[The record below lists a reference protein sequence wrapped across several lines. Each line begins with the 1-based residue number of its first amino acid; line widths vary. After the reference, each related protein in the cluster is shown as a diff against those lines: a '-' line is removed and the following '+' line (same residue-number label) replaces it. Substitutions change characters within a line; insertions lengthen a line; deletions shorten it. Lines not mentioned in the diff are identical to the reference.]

1 MGTRIPSVRDATQL
15 GRTGVFA
22 YMVDRDTP
30 SRPGQTSFSW
40 LQEVFLMDA
49 KRAFLSAGFVFS
61 RLTIAACAIP
71 AGNKVHS
78 PDSCLPTAISRF
90 IDFASAMGVSGRAA
104 FFLFLSSYHILHHTP
119 YAGKREPG
127 TCIFPEGF
135 VMVIRGN
142 RFFTARVAEMRLGS
156 ASWRHSRGKPRQ
168 VGILGRLQMRFCL
181 HASKR

>member
-1 MGTRIPSVRDATQL
+1 MGTRIPSVRDAA
-15 GRTGVFA
+15 RTDK
-22 YMVDRDTP
+22 DRGASPIRLILTT
-30 SRPGQTSFSW
+30 SRPGQTPFSW
-40 LQEVFLMDA
+40 LQEVFLMGA
-49 KRAFLSAGFVFS
+49 KREFLSAGFVFS
-61 RLTIAACAIP
+61 RLTIAACVLP
-71 AGNKVHS
+71 AGNKVHN

-135 VMVIRGN
+135 VMVIREIDSLRRG
-142 RFFTARVAEMRLGS
+142 RRKCAWEAHLG
-156 ASWRHSRGKPRQ
+156 AILGASRGRLE
-168 VGILGRLQMRFCL
+168 IFGRLQMRFCL